1 MYLLEKFHLVQFYLF
16 SATTLHF
23 GSSSAIVAPN
33 GSGKS
38 AVLDAMQIVLH
49 GGDQK
54 AIDLNA
60 QSGGQ
65 KGGRSIREYLLGYYR
80 DDENVRDHA
89 TCYLTM
95 VFRDSTGKHPLVSVG
110 LCLGATIN
118 ESKHRVHGMY
128 ILPGVDLKLEDHTQ
142 TDKGQLVPLAWSDF
156 KDWASERTI
165 AAGGKPDFPRDRVA
179 SDFVQRMLFQLRAD
193 RARSIDN
200 VAFSKALKNALNLKD
215 VHDASAFVRDRIIE
229 ERPINISEFRH
240 QLET

>member
-49 GGDQK
+49 GGDQR

-80 DDENVRDHA
+80 DDENVRNHA

-95 VFRDSTGKHPLVSVG
+95 IFRDSTGKHPVVSVG
-110 LCLGATIN
+110 LCLGATIS
-118 ESKHRVHGMY
+118 EPKHRVHGMY
-128 ILPGVDLKLEDHTQ
+128 ILGARQGSCRLSH
-142 TDKGQLVPLAWSDF
+142 
-156 KDWASERTI
+156 
-165 AAGGKPDFPRDRVA
+165 AAIGCLSLSPCCVATTESRSGLRVTA
-179 SDFVQRMLFQLRAD
+179 
-193 RARSIDN
+193 
-200 VAFSKALKNALNLKD
+200 
-215 VHDASAFVRDRIIE
+215 
-229 ERPINISEFRH
+229 PIGA
-240 QLET
+240 